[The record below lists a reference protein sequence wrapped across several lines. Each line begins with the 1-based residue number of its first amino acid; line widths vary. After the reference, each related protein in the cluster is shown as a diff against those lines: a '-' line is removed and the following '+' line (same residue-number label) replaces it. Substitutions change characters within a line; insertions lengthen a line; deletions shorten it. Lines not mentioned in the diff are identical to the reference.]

1 MWKAGKEGHILEFLR
16 AIIAETGNTFTWTA
30 FGTRIWGT
38 QDPENVKAMFFTKEK
53 CLLHP

>member
-30 FGTRIWGT
+30 FGARVWGT
-38 QDPENVKAMFFTKEK
+38 QDPENVKALFFTKEK
-53 CLLHP
+53 CLFHP